1 MIKRIRGGMGGIWGL
16 KCWRSNSG
24 AFIPYIPS
32 IVFLF
37 NYFLAFHQL
46 ASIAFP
52 SRARMSFI
60 FRWAISVFLL
70 SHAIDI
76 WQKTILLVDL
86 LVELYLT
93 TEPHY
98 LRISC
103 LNLNIPFIYND
114 LTKFVILLILSTL
127 PLLINWIVLRQQ
139 QSRFTWF
146 DVRRR
151 YRTELGSS
159 RYYLSRPCS
168 PLEQEKSRGRI
179 KKTQSEEIRRP
190 LRPLPIIK
198 SKSA

>member
-60 FRWAISVFLL
+60 FR
-70 SHAIDI
+70 
-76 WQKTILLVDL
+76 
-86 LVELYLT
+86 